1 MTVNILGTEY
11 EIIEAAAAEDAML
24 EKCDGYCDKTVK
36 TIVISKKAKDCD
48 LKDFSVYQKKV
59 MRHEIIHAFLFES
72 GLSENFTHPE
82 YGHDETYVER
92 RLAACENQY
101 PAGQREKADPRRIPH

>member
-11 EIIEAAAAEDAML
+11 EIIEATAAEDAML

-59 MRHEIIHAFLFES
+59 MRHEIIHAS
-72 GLSENFTHPE
+72 GAAEALRPLPHPARRQRRRAHLQLRKNIR
-82 YGHDETYVER
+82 GGER
-92 RLAACENQY
+92 CVC
-101 PAGQREKADPRRIPH
+101 

>member
-11 EIIEAAAAEDAML
+11 EIIEATAAEDAML
-24 EKCDGYCDKTVK
+24 EKCEGYCDKTVK

-82 YGHDETYVER
+82 YGHDETYVDWI
-92 RLAACENQY
+92 ASQFPKMCEVFKEV
-101 PAGQREKADPRRIPH
+101 GCL